1 MVRFKLLKPL
11 LEKAYEILERN
22 YGNLSL
28 CLHPV
33 ANSGVGMDTTNR
45 TGITGQHLGLL
56 CNLTFM
62 TLTKYLV
69 ESSSEREVLS

>member
-11 LEKAYEILERN
+11 LEKAYEILERT

-33 ANSGVGMDTTNR
+33 ANSGAGMDTTNR

-56 CNLTFM
+56 
-62 TLTKYLV
+62 
-69 ESSSEREVLS
+69 